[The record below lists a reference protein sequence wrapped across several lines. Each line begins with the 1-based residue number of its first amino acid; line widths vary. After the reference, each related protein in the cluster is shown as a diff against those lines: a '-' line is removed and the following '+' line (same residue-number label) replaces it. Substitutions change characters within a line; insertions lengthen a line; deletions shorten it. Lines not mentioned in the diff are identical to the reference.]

1 MEKEEFKKEL
11 QKSFAIRL
19 MYYLAIIFLIFV
31 FFLIALTPLI
41 NKPEFISLKIS
52 LFISFIVA
60 IVLYIPVTLI
70 IIRNPSLLFWKFL
83 IRGDKNK
90 LKRGIFSSSILFV
103 ASLIIFII
111 YFDKFS
117 ENKFFLF
124 ALPIVLIFF
133 LFVILSYILRLKES
147 K

>member
-52 LFISFIVA
+52 LFICN
-60 IVLYIPVTLI
+60 TLI
-70 IIRNPSLLFWKFL
+70 YIKTKRIKIKIDYII
-83 IRGDKNK
+83 
-90 LKRGIFSSSILFV
+90 
-103 ASLIIFII
+103 
-111 YFDKFS
+111 
-117 ENKFFLF
+117 
-124 ALPIVLIFF
+124 
-133 LFVILSYILRLKES
+133 
-147 K
+147 